1 MSGPGDRTRETI
13 LLIRLDG
20 VSRRTEDRRGKGALV
35 PTDRNDDEERHARLY
50 RLIEETRIKSE
61 ALTKDAREL
70 GRRTKARMRQAKADL
85 TKPAGARKRRS
96 R

>member
-1 MSGPGDRTRETI
+1 MN
-13 LLIRLDG
+13 LLIRIDG
-20 VSRRTEDRRGKGALV
+20 VSPRAEDRRGKGALV
-35 PTDRNDDEERHARLY
+35 PTDRNDDDERHARLD

-85 TKPAGARKRRS
+85 TKHAGARKRRS